1 LVPFHTSSMP
11 PKLPATSS
19 TLPSLSTSPAR
30 SSVINHAQNQERIF
44 EMITI

>member
-19 TLPSLSTSPAR
+19 TLPSLSTSPTRVA
-30 SSVINHAQNQERIF
+30 SSINH
-44 EMITI
+44 TK